1 METPAKIKTSG
12 LERKPS
18 FHGLSAESPKGE
30 QQLDKYAGQ
39 VTLIVNL
46 ASK

>member
-1 METPAKIKTSG
+1 MQPGKIGTRG
-12 LERKPS
+12 LEKKPS
-18 FHGLSAESPKGE
+18 FHGLTATSPKGE
-30 QQLDKYAGQ
+30 QKLDKYAGQ